1 MNIKRKY
8 VVLAIIPFIILIAW
22 FIYQGTLFRMT
33 GTTPDLGKVSSLS
46 PFIDINFSKQLNPES
61 INITTENVDVTSFE
75 TDNKTLRVFI
85 GEIEADSEYTFTID
99 SISAKSGKLLQ
110 NIKIS
115 FTAQDIPFEKLSK
128 AQQQAILQNQDRTDN
143 TKSDGILGYLPYGG
157 LHFKLNANQDGDQL
171 VLEAEILLSKADLGA
186 GQEAVTET
194 YKKEVT
200 DFIRSKKLNPDDYTI
215 NYKIITP
222 SIY

>member
-8 VVLAIIPFIILIAW
+8 IVLAVIPVITLVAW

-33 GTTPDLGKVSSLS
+33 STTPDLSKVSSLS
-46 PFIDINFSKQLNPES
+46 PFIDINFSKQIDPES
-61 INITTENVDVTSFE
+61 INITTEDIDVTSFE
-75 TDNKTLRVFI
+75 ANNKTLRVFI
-85 GEIEADSEYTFTID
+85 GEIEADSDYTFTID
-99 SISAKSGKLLQ
+99 SISAKSGKALQ

-115 FTAQDIPFEKLSK
+115 FTAKNIPFEKLSK
-128 AQQQAILQNQDRTDN
+128 SQQQAILQNQDRTDN

-171 VLEAEILLSKADLGA
+171 VLEAEILLSKADLGT
-186 GQEAVTET
+186 GQETVIET

-200 DFIRSKKLNPDDYTI
+200 DFIQSKNLDPDDYTI
-215 NYKIITP
+215 NYKIIQP